1 MSVMTEPARHRS
13 SVYECAMCRAPATV
27 TEKNGLGYCDRHWRA
42 VHHERLRRL
51 LSSIRAQPA
60 SGSRRAQPQ

>member
-1 MSVMTEPARHRS
+1 MTVMTEPARHRS

-51 LSSIRAQPA
+51 LSSIRT
-60 SGSRRAQPQ
+60 